1 MVVHRSRKGF
11 TLVELL
17 VVIAIIASLIGLLL
31 PAVQSAREAGRR
43 NTCLNNV
50 SQLGKAMVMHDNA
63 MSGIPGWRNAM
74 KYTNST
80 TQSAVV
86 GWAVKLFPYLERR
99 DLERIILSGDADQGL
114 HTAPNTPDGTSIA
127 LFICP
132 TTPSDDKSYPA
143 LAYVANGGSGT
154 SLMDPTG
161 NNAATGTQ
169 EVLIGDGVF
178 FDAVGRGGSGNK
190 VSLDTISSG
199 DGTTTTIAFAEQR
212 QANRWDQ
219 IDWGWRVTGAGA
231 SAVGSP
237 TDNLSGVFANAIDS
251 TLNRPSI
258 FIHRGIR
265 AKVGADINQDR
276 MTSDNAADF
285 GPVRP
290 INPTAASENNNYYP
304 SSNHAGGVCVSFCDG
319 HTIFLRDNINCV
331 TYAQLLTSNGLNS
344 RFVGNQ
350 ERDRLEPLN
359 EGKDIQ

>member
-1 MVVHRSRKGF
+1 MFAHRSRTAF

-63 MSGIPGWRNAM
+63 VSGIPGWRNSM
-74 KYTNST
+74 KYTGST
-80 TQSAVV
+80 TTSAVV

-99 DLERIILSGDADQGL
+99 DLERIILGGDADQGL
-114 HTAPNTPDGTSIA
+114 HTAPNTPRGTSIA

-132 TTPSDDKSYPA
+132 TTPPDDKSFPA

-154 SLMDPTG
+154 SLMDPAG
-161 NNAATGTQ
+161 NSAATGTQ

-178 FDAVGRGGSGNK
+178 FDAVGRAGSGNK

-199 DGTTTTIAFAEQR
+199 DGTTTTIAFAEQK

-219 IDWGWRVTGAGA
+219 IDWGWRVTGSGS
-231 SAVGSP
+231 SALGSP

-251 TLNRPSI
+251 NLNRPSI
-258 FIHRGIR
+258 FIHRGIS
-265 AKVGADINQDR
+265 AMVGADQTA
-276 MTSDNAADF
+276 MTSNNATNF
-285 GPVRP
+285 GPARP
-290 INPTAASENNNYYP
+290 INPTAVTPNNNYYP

-319 HTIFLRDNINCV
+319 HTIFLRDNINCI

>member
-1 MVVHRSRKGF
+1 MFHLRARRAF

-80 TQSAVV
+80 TDNAIV
-86 GWAVKLFPYLERR
+86 GWPVKLFPYLERR
-99 DLERIILSGDADQGL
+99 DLERIVLSGDPDGGL
-114 HTAPNTPDGTSIA
+114 HTPPNTPRGTSIA

-132 TTPSDDKSYPA
+132 TTPPDDKSTPT

-154 SLMDPTG
+154 SLMDP
-161 NNAATGTQ
+161 NANEAVSGTRD
-169 EVLIGDGVF
+169 VLIGDGVF
-178 FDAVGRGGSGNK
+178 FDAVGIRGSGNK

-199 DGTTTTIAFAEQR
+199 DGTTTTIAFAEQN
-212 QANRWDQ
+212 QGNRWDQ
-219 IDWGWRVTGAGA
+219 IDWGWRVTNNVGA
-231 SAVGSP
+231 P
-237 TDNLSGVFANAIDS
+237 TQNLSGVFADAIDS

-258 FIHRGIR
+258 FIHRNIR
-265 AKVGADINQDR
+265 GRVTDNNQDP
-276 MTSDNAADF
+276 MTSDNASDY
-285 GPVRP
+285 GPTRP
-290 INPTAASENNNYYP
+290 INPTAVTQNQNYYP

-331 TYAQLLTSNGLNS
+331 TYAQLMTSNGLNS
-344 RFVGNQ
+344 RFVGSQ

>member
-1 MVVHRSRKGF
+1 MAVLRVRRAF

-74 KYTNST
+74 KYTGST
-80 TQSAVV
+80 TTSAVV
-86 GWAVKLFPYLERR
+86 GWSVKLFPYLERR
-99 DLERIILSGDADQGL
+99 DLERIILGGDADGGL
-114 HTAPNTPDGTSIA
+114 HTDPNTPRGTSIA

-132 TTPSDDKSYPA
+132 TTPPDDKSFPA

-161 NNAATGTQ
+161 NRTATGTE

-178 FDAVGRGGSGNK
+178 FDAVGRAGSGNK

-199 DGTTTTIAFAEQR
+199 DGTTTTIAFAEQK

-237 TDNLSGVFANAIDS
+237 TDNLSGVFTSAIES
-251 TLNRPSI
+251 NLNRPSI

-265 AKVGADINQDR
+265 ALVGADQVP
-276 MTSDNAADF
+276 MTSDNPTNF
-285 GPVRP
+285 GPARP
-290 INPTAASENNNYYP
+290 INPTAVTPNNNYYP

-319 HTIFLRDNINCV
+319 HTIFLRDNINCI